1 MDEEKMKRLQGD
13 MAQLSEDEKD
23 QLRKAKEKEIQD
35 LLDFENRFGLYI
47 FKPSTYVK
55 AKEGE
60 HVQGDEHG
68 RVY

>member
-35 LLDFENRFGLYI
+35 LLDFENRFG
-47 FKPSTYVK
+47 
-55 AKEGE
+55 
-60 HVQGDEHG
+60 
-68 RVY
+68 